1 MELYVLEG
9 KKYRQAKDSGEWGEY
24 MRTPSDN
31 PLYRH
36 VARVYY
42 YVDDVAYCDLSTV
55 FLGIDHNY
63 GRNGAPILF
72 ESMIF
77 GGGSLNETQKRYCTW
92 DEAEAGHSLLHAKI
106 RKKIYREFDI
116 GGITSTVNGKRADV
130 FYHKLVNFTPLTE
143 IELRLIREN

>member
-1 MELYVLEG
+1 MELYILEG
-9 KKYRQAKDSGEWGEY
+9 KIARPAWDMEEWSEY
-24 MRTPSDN
+24 MRIPPDD

-63 GRNGAPILF
+63 GQREEPTLF
-72 ESMIF
+72 HD
-77 GGGSLNETQKRYCTW
+77 R
-92 DEAEAGHSLLHAKI
+92 I

-116 GGITSTVNGKRADV
+116 GGVTSTVNGKRADI
-130 FYHKLVNFTPLTE
+130 FYHKLVNFTPLPE